1 MRVYP
6 HLLPVE
12 IPHENYQGRSGQG
25 EDLDGEENST
35 EGGLRQALESQQTLT
50 IDRATLLI

>member
-12 IPHENYQGRSGQG
+12 IPHENYQGRRGQG
-25 EDLDGEENST
+25 EDLDGEENTT
-35 EGGLRQALESQQTLT
+35 EDGLRQALEPHETLT